1 MPKGKRKGKSDRFAG
16 SVQTSDDESILD
28 NGSVISDVTEVR
40 STTDD
45 EVDELAQQE
54 AFEEKLIEAVDGLA
68 QKSAQGRTTAFQAVT
83 KALLKKYIPEFVY
96 ERRLTVCD
104 GIERGLRK
112 GRGDEQAA
120 AALLAPILCVS
131 LEAGDPSEEICRN
144 LKPSLIT
151 AATDNSINSIARAK
165 CCTALGLV
173 TFLAGGEM
181 GEVAE
186 HMRILETIFA
196 ASYVRGDD
204 TVPNVGDDAGT
215 LHAAAIG
222 AWGLL
227 FTLMSPSEV
236 YSTMGNETSGSP
248 SLVQLAGLLSSRHLD
263 VRLAAGEALAVIF
276 ELGRDYNEDF
286 ANDYIP
292 ELVTLLRELAKDSQ
306 KFRAK
311 KDRKQQRAT
320 FRDILLYIEEDEQ
333 SEDRIKFGTEQ
344 LILSSWSQRKQYDAL
359 CSVLG
364 PGFNIHLAENEL
376 LRDIFELGDRIYS
389 NEVVQTKQTKM
400 ERNMMNAAAF
410 KARSISRG
418 KNRDKRS
425 DF

>member
-1 MPKGKRKGKSDRFAG
+1 MG
-16 SVQTSDDESILD
+16 SAQTSDDESILD
-28 NGSVISDVTEVR
+28 NASVISNVSEVR

-54 AFEEKLIEAVDGLA
+54 AFQEKLIEALDGLT
-68 QKSAQGRTTAFQAVT
+68 QKSAQGRTTCFQTVT
-83 KALLKKYIPEFVY
+83 KALLKKYNPEFVS
-96 ERRLTVCD
+96 ERRLTICD
-104 GIERGLRK
+104 GIERGLKK
-112 GRGDEQAA
+112 GRGEEQGIAA
-120 AALLAPILCVS
+120 MLAPILLVS
-131 LEAGDPSEEICRN
+131 LEAGDINEDVCRA
-144 LKPSLIT
+144 LKPALII
-151 AATDNSINSIARAK
+151 AANDNSVNSIARSK

-173 TFLAGGEM
+173 SFLAGGEM
-181 GEVAE
+181 GEVVE

-204 TVPNVGDDAGT
+204 TVPNLGDDAGT

-236 YSTMGNETSGSP
+236 YSTWGTKTSGSP

-286 ANDYIP
+286 AEDYIP
-292 ELVTLLRELAKDSQ
+292 DLVLLLRELAKDSQ

-320 FRDILLYIEEDEQ
+320 FREILSHIEEDEP
-333 SEDRIKFGTEQ
+333 SDENIRFGKEVLT
-344 LILSSWSQRKQYDAL
+344 LSSWAKRKQYDAL
-359 CSVLG
+359 CTVLG
-364 PGFNIHLAENEL
+364 PGINIHLAENEL
-376 LRDIFELGDRIYS
+376 LRDIFELGDRIYT
-389 NEVVQTKQTKM
+389 NEVVQIKQTKM
-400 ERNMMNAAAF
+400 ERNMINAAAF
-410 KARSISRG
+410 KARTISRG